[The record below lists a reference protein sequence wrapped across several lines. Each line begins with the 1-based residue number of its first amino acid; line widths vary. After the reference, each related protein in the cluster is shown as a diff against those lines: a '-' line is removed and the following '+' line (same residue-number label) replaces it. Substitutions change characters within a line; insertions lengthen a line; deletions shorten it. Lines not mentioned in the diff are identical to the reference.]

1 MKKKIIMALVITPLL
16 VCCSNGKTT
25 DELKAE
31 YIKKEQEE
39 KLVRQQEEKI
49 KSGRWSYEEAMHRL
63 HQKIK
68 IKEDFSDT
76 FRFYDKGHFYK
87 GFYHAETIYLGKIY
101 RTFCIVHDPDC
112 PCVKK

>member
-1 MKKKIIMALVITPLL
+1 MKKKTIIAFVIIPLL
-16 VCCSNGKTT
+16 TFCSNNKTA

-49 KSGRWSYEEAMHRL
+49 KSGRLSYEEAMHRL
-63 HQKIK
+63 HQKIQ
-68 IKEDFSDT
+68 IKDEFSDT
-76 FRFYDKGHFYK
+76 FRFNDKGHFYK
-87 GFYHAETIYLGKIY
+87 GFYHAEMIYPSKIY